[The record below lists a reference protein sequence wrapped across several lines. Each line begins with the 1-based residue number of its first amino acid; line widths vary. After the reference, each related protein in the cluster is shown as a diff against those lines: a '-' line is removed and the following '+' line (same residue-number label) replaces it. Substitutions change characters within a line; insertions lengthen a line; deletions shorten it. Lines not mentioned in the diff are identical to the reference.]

1 MNFYENIVI
10 INASLSDEEIEAANE
25 KIKDFITKSGGE
37 ILKFEP
43 WGRKKLGYEINK
55 HKKGFYTFLVFK
67 ADPSLIKKLEDY
79 YKVADFVV
87 KHMVIKMRKKEV
99 AHFMETLRQAEA
111 VKIESTETTFTKA
124 QDV

>member
-10 INASLSDEEIEAANE
+10 INASLSDEEIEAAND

-43 WGRKKLGYEINK
+43 WGRKKLSYELNK

-79 YKVADFVV
+79 YNVADFVV

-99 AHFMETLRQAEA
+99 AHFLETLRQAEA
-111 VKIESTETTFTKA
+111 VKIESTETTVTKA